1 MKTDSVIIDRKH
13 KFGEFDLMKAIAVL
27 GLPIVHLLEEGI
39 AGNYVSPEVHKL
51 EAFIVALCIVG
62 PSIFMMCMGFSMG
75 GARNSPYS
83 LAKQGLRFLSLGA
96 ILNLVRWILP
106 GLVLWAV
113 CGDPI
118 SDDII
123 YFLVSDIYFF
133 VGIFCLFYALMRKIK
148 LGTSEIFV
156 ATIVMLTV
164 NTMLTPIMPKIV
176 TNEYLIALVGNFVYV
191 DGTSCFP
198 LLSWAIFP
206 TTGIMLGEVL
216 KKADDERRRK
226 IMKHMLLFSPVVFVS
241 YLVSLCLY
249 GHDAMKVMV
258 SPLNSYI
265 TDLPNVILMI
275 SLALFLFAVLY
286 YVCRAI
292 DKSRFMDFMVK
303 ISTYIVPFYM
313 LQWILVS
320 WLFYGMDIIGCEE
333 GVLTL
338 DWFIFFALL
347 ITGVC
352 VYVSVKHGMRSIK
365 FLAKLSAFNFKRKR
379 KNTKQRQLEN
389 AQKH

>member
-1 MKTDSVIIDRKH
+1 MRTDSVIIDRKH

-216 KKADDERRRK
+216 KKQTMRDAER
-226 IMKHMLLFSPVVFVS
+226 L
-241 YLVSLCLY
+241 
-249 GHDAMKVMV
+249 
-258 SPLNSYI
+258 
-265 TDLPNVILMI
+265 
-275 SLALFLFAVLY
+275 
-286 YVCRAI
+286 
-292 DKSRFMDFMVK
+292 
-303 ISTYIVPFYM
+303 
-313 LQWILVS
+313 
-320 WLFYGMDIIGCEE
+320 
-333 GVLTL
+333 
-338 DWFIFFALL
+338 
-347 ITGVC
+347 
-352 VYVSVKHGMRSIK
+352 
-365 FLAKLSAFNFKRKR
+365 
-379 KNTKQRQLEN
+379 
-389 AQKH
+389 

>member
-1 MKTDSVIIDRKH
+1 MDKIDVSNKRIH
-13 KFGEFDLMKAIAVL
+13 KFGEFDLMKAIAIL

-39 AGNYVSPEVHKL
+39 SWNYVSQEVYKL

-75 GARNSPYS
+75 GARNSPKS

-96 ILNLVRWILP
+96 ILNLLRWILP
-106 GLVLWAV
+106 GLLLWAV
-113 CGDPI
+113 HGDPI

-133 VGIFCLFYALMRKIK
+133 VGIFCLFFALMRKIK
-148 LGTSEIFV
+148 LNTLEMLLV
-156 ATIVMLTV
+156 TIVMLTL
-164 NTMLTPIMPKIV
+164 NTLLTPVMPEVI
-176 TNEYLIALVGNFVYV
+176 TNEYLISFLGNFVYI
-191 DGTSCFP
+191 DDTSCFP

-206 TTGIMLGEVL
+206 TTGVLLGEVL
-216 KKADDERRRK
+216 KKVTDEKRGK
-226 IMKHMLLFSPVVFVS
+226 IMKNMLLFSPVVFVS

-286 YVCRAI
+286 YVCNAI
-292 DKSRFMDFMVK
+292 DKSRFMKFMMK
-303 ISTYIVPFYM
+303 ISTYVVPFYM
-313 LQWILVS
+313 LQWIFVA
-320 WLFYGMDIIGCEE
+320 WIYYGMDILACEE

-338 DWFIFFALL
+338 VWFIIAAVL
-347 ITGVC
+347 ITGIC
-352 VYVSVKHGMRSIK
+352 IYVAVKHGMRATK
-365 FLAKLSAFNFKRKR
+365 FLARISAFKFKRK
-379 KNTKQRQLEN
+379 KKVV
-389 AQKH
+389 KG

>member
-1 MKTDSVIIDRKH
+1 MKTNSVTSNRVH

-27 GLPIVHLLEEGI
+27 GLPVVHLLEEGI
-39 AGNYVSPEVHKL
+39 YGDYVSKDVYKL

-75 GARNSPYS
+75 GSRNLPRV
-83 LAKQGLRFLSLGA
+83 LVKQGLRFLSLGA
-96 ILNLVRWILP
+96 ILNLIRWILP
-106 GLVLWAV
+106 GLLLWAV
-113 CGDPI
+113 RGDPLK
-118 SDDII
+118 DDIC

-148 LGTSEIFV
+148 LSTAETFV
-156 ATIVMLTV
+156 VTIIMLTV
-164 NTMLTPIMPKIV
+164 NTMLTPVMPQII
-176 TNEYLIALVGNFVYV
+176 TNDYLIALVGNFVYI

-206 TTGIMLGEVL
+206 TTGLLLGEVL
-216 KKADDERRRK
+216 KKVSEERRGK
-226 IMKHMLLFSPVVFVS
+226 IMKHMLLFSPVVFIS

-286 YVCRAI
+286 YVCRVI
-292 DKSRFMDFMVK
+292 DGSHFMSFMVK

-313 LQWILVS
+313 LQWVLVS
-320 WLFYGMDIIGCEE
+320 WIFYGMDIFDCER
-333 GVLTL
+333 GILTL
-338 DWFIFFALL
+338 GWFISLAIL
-347 ITGVC
+347 ITGIC
-352 VYVSVKHGMRSIK
+352 IYVSVRHGMRATK
-365 FLAKLSAFNFKRKR
+365 FLARLSSFKFKRR
-379 KNTKQRQLEN
+379 KKGT
-389 AQKH
+389 